1 MLHILITGA
10 NGQLGTSIKEHA
22 GAFSQY
28 SFTFVD
34 IQDLDLTNETE
45 VRRYFEK
52 ENRFDYV
59 INCAA
64 FTAVD
69 QAEKSPE
76 QAYAVNSGIPR
87 LLGQICLE
95 RSIFLI
101 QLSTDYV
108 YNGMS
113 FQPHT
118 EDETPVPF
126 SLYAKSKLE
135 GEMHLWNNTRAI
147 IIRTSWLYSEY
158 GNNFLRTMIRL
169 SKERKELGVVFDQL
183 GTPTYAGDLARA
195 LMRII
200 DHSEEHGF
208 KAGIYNYSSEGVCS
222 WYDFAVEIMQMAGT
236 SCTVKPLRTYEY
248 PLPARRPEYSVMDK
262 LKIKN
267 QFGMGITHWKQ
278 GLIKAVENLKK
289 NKEI

>member
-1 MLHILITGA
+1 MKHILITGA
-10 NGQLGTSIKEHA
+10 NGQLGTSLKEHA
-22 GAFSQY
+22 RDYSQY
-28 SFTFVD
+28 AFTYVD
-34 IQDLDLTNETE
+34 IQNFDLTNETE
-45 VRRYFEK
+45 VRQFFEK
-52 ENRFDYV
+52 EGRFDYI

-76 QAYAVNSGIPR
+76 QPFAVNAGIPR

-95 RSIFLI
+95 SSIFLI

-118 EDETPVPF
+118 EDETPVAL
-126 SLYAKSKLE
+126 SLYAQSKLE
-135 GEMHLWNNTRAI
+135 GEMHLWNNPRAI

-183 GTPTYAGDLARA
+183 GTPTYAGDLAEV
-195 LMRII
+195 LLGII
-200 DHSEEHGF
+200 IHSEKHGF
-208 KAGIYNYSSEGVCS
+208 KAGIYNYSNEGVCS

-236 SCTVKPLRTYEY
+236 NCHVKPLRTFEY
-248 PLPARRPEYSVMDK
+248 PLPARRPEYSIMDK
-262 LKIKN
+262 SKIKKE
-267 QFGMGITHWKQ
+267 FGIGISHWKQ
-278 GLIKAVENLKK
+278 GLIKAIEILKK